1 MSQSVEPTG
10 RSSPGEAATS
20 CETVTGQTG
29 PLEVPGMTP
38 VGSQSVAH
46 SEGEAP
52 HLCWKTGSCSEL
64 CQYCYARPRERSSA
78 ALVPG
83 HSWGG
88 GVEVKD
94 LVTFSV
100 CPMSLSTPPEAQVA
114 MVPGPLFE
122 NQSGGA
128 SASERAWG
136 SRGPRG
142 ESGDLL
148 VQALGDFS
156 WPPVTE
162 GARSLRPWSQ
172 RGQPSG

>member
-64 CQYCYARPRERSSA
+64 CQYCYAHPRERSSA

-88 GVEVKD
+88 GWRSRIWLHFQFV
-94 LVTFSV
+94 LCHS
-100 CPMSLSTPPEAQVA
+100 PPLQKPKWLWFLGLYLRIRV
-114 MVPGPLFE
+114 V
-122 NQSGGA
+122 
-128 SASERAWG
+128 
-136 SRGPRG
+136 GPRLLREPG
-142 ESGDLL
+142 AAEALEES
-148 VQALGDFS
+148 Q
-156 WPPVTE
+156 VTYW
-162 GARSLRPWSQ
+162 SRPWETSA
-172 RGQPSG
+172 GLL